1 MVRLHTD
8 TDAKARA
15 IALMAL
21 QIAYG
26 VFGPLLRDAATVDE
40 RDQAD
45 VERALRAIYDE
56 IALAERPINDGRS
69 S

>member
-1 MVRLHTD
+1 
-8 TDAKARA
+8 
-15 IALMAL
+15 MAL

-26 VFGPLLRDAATVDE
+26 VFGPLLRDTATVDE

-56 IALAERPINDGRS
+56 IALVGHPISGGRS